1 MKICPC
7 LSFFLSINYQVWSFH
22 SSTYEMSP
30 SLPLNFLTAISYFLG
45 TTFEAFHDV
54 KAILFWKLKF
64 LIWLSSWDMATYF
77 SLKSSRVASAS
88 HILVQKVAPYQL
100 LNFISMPVLCTAPC
114 YCLDICIAYNVQEFI
129 FCFIIDRIYQYFPAS
144 YLKYIF

>member
-1 MKICPC
+1 MKCKECNFKVKICPC

-22 SSTYEMSP
+22 SSTYEMFP
-30 SLPLNFLTAISYFLG
+30 SHPLNFLNAISYFLC

-77 SLKSSRVASAS
+77 SLKSSCVASAS
-88 HILVQKVAPYQL
+88 HILFQKVAPYQL
-100 LNFISMPVLCTAPC
+100 LNFINMPSCANEYCCFATVLTFA
-114 YCLDICIAYNVQEFI
+114 
-129 FCFIIDRIYQYFPAS
+129 
-144 YLKYIF
+144 